1 MANMQSKRLVV
12 IGGGN
17 MGGAIVAGMIEAGV
31 VSSDRVTVVDVS
43 AEVRTRLEGELGVAT
58 TSEAGTVVEAHDL
71 ILLAVKPQ
79 IWRGVVEG
87 FSDRVGPSHLV
98 LSIMGGVPTSAIEG
112 ALGREVPVVRAMP
125 NILAQVRA
133 GISAVCGGQ
142 WATDTHVDL
151 AREVLGAVGDTVV
164 VDEWQMDAVT
174 GLSGSGPAYVYV
186 MIDALADGGVK
197 AGLPKAVALSLAAK
211 TVFGAAKAVLEL
223 GEHPAALKDRVTSPG
238 GTTIAGLHA
247 LERAGFRAGLMSAV
261 EAAARRSE
269 ELGR

>member
-1 MANMQSKRLVV
+1 MQSKRVAV

-17 MGGAIVAGMIEAGV
+17 MGGAIVAGMIDSGLV
-31 VSSDRVTVVDVS
+31 TPDRVTVVDVS
-43 AEVRTRLEGELGVAT
+43 ADVRKRLEDELGVAT
-58 TSEAGTVVEAHDL
+58 TADAGEVAEAYDIL
-71 ILLAVKPQ
+71 LLAVKPQ
-79 IWRGVVEG
+79 IWRGVVAG
-87 FSDRVGPSHLV
+87 FGGRVGPSTLV
-98 LSIMGGVPTSAIEG
+98 LSIMGGVPTSAIEE
-112 ALGREVPVVRAMP
+112 ALGEDVPVVRAMP

-133 GISAVCGGQ
+133 GIAAVCGGQ
-142 WATDTHVDL
+142 WADGTQVGL
-151 AREVLGAVGDTVV
+151 AREVLEAVGDTVV

-174 GLSGSGPAYVYV
+174 GLSGSGPAFVYT

-197 AGLPKAVALSLAAK
+197 AGLPKTVALSLAAK
-211 TVFGAAKAVLEL
+211 TVYGAAKTVLEL

-247 LERAGFRAGLMSAV
+247 LERGGFRAALMTAV